1 MSYLRNSCY
10 LPYSIEVEEVHS
22 NRYGKK
28 GYKRAPRKEPTKE
41 EMVEANERRRIKKL
55 YRIIATNF
63 DFGDYHAVL
72 TYRKDERPTPEQA
85 KKILRT
91 LLRNL
96 RKAYQKRGEPL
107 HYIIVTEYERA
118 AIHHH
123 WKKLTD
129 ENLKS
134 IRIETS
140 DGLTVGKYEDVL
152 LVSETSAVE
161 GGKVKTSFN
170 MREKT
175 SEEKRLDALEES
187 QEIQD
192 EAIVDLGTAT
202 SELAKKE
209 GVE

>member
-1 MSYLRNSCY
+1 MDKLI
-10 LPYSIEVEEVHS
+10 LKD
-22 NRYGKK
+22 G
-28 GYKRAPRKEPTKE
+28 TKI
-41 EMVEANERRRIKKL
+41 EMVAGASLSALQIESESRETMLEI
-55 YRIIATNF
+55 
-63 DFGDYHAVL
+63 
-72 TYRKDERPTPEQA
+72 
-85 KKILRT
+85 
-91 LLRNL
+91 
-96 RKAYQKRGEPL
+96 
-107 HYIIVTEYERA
+107 
-118 AIHHH
+118 

-152 LVSETSAVE
+152 LVSETSALE

>member
-1 MSYLRNSCY
+1 MDKLI
-10 LPYSIEVEEVHS
+10 LKD
-22 NRYGKK
+22 G
-28 GYKRAPRKEPTKE
+28 TKI
-41 EMVEANERRRIKKL
+41 EMVAGASLSALQIESESREIML
-55 YRIIATNF
+55 EI
-63 DFGDYHAVL
+63 
-72 TYRKDERPTPEQA
+72 
-85 KKILRT
+85 
-91 LLRNL
+91 
-96 RKAYQKRGEPL
+96 
-107 HYIIVTEYERA
+107 
-118 AIHHH
+118 

>member
-1 MSYLRNSCY
+1 MDKLI
-10 LPYSIEVEEVHS
+10 LKD
-22 NRYGKK
+22 G
-28 GYKRAPRKEPTKE
+28 TKI
-41 EMVEANERRRIKKL
+41 EMVAGASLSAIQIESASREAMLQVWN
-55 YRIIATNF
+55 
-63 DFGDYHAVL
+63 
-72 TYRKDERPTPEQA
+72 
-85 KKILRT
+85 
-91 LLRNL
+91 
-96 RKAYQKRGEPL
+96 
-107 HYIIVTEYERA
+107 
-118 AIHHH
+118 
-123 WKKLTD
+123 KLTE

-192 EAIVDLGTAT
+192 EAIIDLGTAT
-202 SELAKKE
+202 GELAKKE

>member
-1 MSYLRNSCY
+1 MDKLVLKDGAKIDLVAGASLGA
-10 LPYSIEVEEVHS
+10 LQIESESRETML
-22 NRYGKK
+22 
-28 GYKRAPRKEPTKE
+28 E
-41 EMVEANERRRIKKL
+41 I
-55 YRIIATNF
+55 
-63 DFGDYHAVL
+63 
-72 TYRKDERPTPEQA
+72 
-85 KKILRT
+85 
-91 LLRNL
+91 
-96 RKAYQKRGEPL
+96 
-107 HYIIVTEYERA
+107 
-118 AIHHH
+118 

-175 SEEKRLDALEES
+175 SEEKRLDTLEES

-192 EAIVDLGTAT
+192 EAIIDLGAAA
-202 SELAKKE
+202 SELAEKGGAK
-209 GVE
+209 

>member
-1 MSYLRNSCY
+1 MDKLI
-10 LPYSIEVEEVHS
+10 LKD
-22 NRYGKK
+22 G
-28 GYKRAPRKEPTKE
+28 TKI
-41 EMVEANERRRIKKL
+41 EMVAGASLSAIQIESASREAMLQVWN
-55 YRIIATNF
+55 
-63 DFGDYHAVL
+63 
-72 TYRKDERPTPEQA
+72 
-85 KKILRT
+85 
-91 LLRNL
+91 
-96 RKAYQKRGEPL
+96 
-107 HYIIVTEYERA
+107 
-118 AIHHH
+118 
-123 WKKLTD
+123 KLTE

-152 LVSETSAVE
+152 LVSETSAIE

-192 EAIVDLGTAT
+192 EAIIDLGTAT
-202 SELAKKE
+202 GELAKKE